1 MVQFFTVIVSLYLFS
16 HAYNVLLVLTFP
28 GPNGGAQAYTIN
40 SKMGITSSNLMKVY
54 YHFLSYIFFKIK
66 KKKLSKVKDFSYFSK
81 FDAFYKGCSLW
92 YLDR

>member
-54 YHFLSYIFFKIK
+54 YHSLSYIFFKIK
-66 KKKLSKVKDFSYFSK
+66 Q
-81 FDAFYKGCSLW
+81 KGKRNALMFV
-92 YLDR
+92 LD